1 MTFLIFKIRVFVVA
15 VFLMAV
21 GSVTYAQDS
30 YQSVLENLSKLK
42 RWEAMCPD
50 SVQPK
55 MQMVLVSLNYA
66 VQNPQDAHVDDL
78 LKEAEENIEK
88 MKLVKGVA
96 QSDIYTL
103 TGFLYM
109 VRIVQNPA
117 QNGQRYY
124 LEVMEDFEKALKLNP
139 NNELAKVLQQKF
151 FEGMRQATHTK

>member
-1 MTFLIFKIRVFVVA
+1 MTSLIFKIRVFVVA
-15 VFLMAV
+15 VLLMTV

-30 YQSVLENLSKLK
+30 YQSVLENLAKLK
-42 RWEAMCPD
+42 RWETMCPD

-66 VQNPQDAHVDDL
+66 VQNPQDTHVDDL
-78 LKEAEENIEK
+78 VKEAEAHIEK
-88 MKLVKGVA
+88 MKQMKGA
-96 QSDIYTL
+96 DQSDIYTL

-124 LEVMEDFEKALKLNP
+124 LEVMEDYEKALKLNP
-139 NNELAKVLQQKF
+139 NNELAKMLQQKF
-151 FEGMRQATHTK
+151 FEGMRRMGGAK